1 MTTNP
6 PHTIRKPVGVGFWT
20 ELGKGKEEAIPLK
33 FFFKPS
39 HGYGKFYIYFTLA
52 PQRISYF
59 TQWLPKAIF
68 FILVGSNRRVARIGP
83 TLLANQSGPENGSV
97 TGLLYPTRKRVRL
110 GFDLINPCYLFS
122 FEHLIN

>member
-20 ELGKGKEEAIPLK
+20 ELGKGKEEAIPLEI
-33 FFFKPS
+33 FFKPS

-68 FILVGSNRRVARIGP
+68 FY
-83 TLLANQSGPENGSV
+83 SGWIEPEGGKNWPNPSGK
-97 TGLLYPTRKRVRL
+97 PERPRKRVGH
-110 GFDLINPCYLFS
+110 GFALSDPKKGQVRV
-122 FEHLIN
+122 

>member
-1 MTTNP
+1 MTTNS

-20 ELGKGKEEAIPLK
+20 ELGKGKEEAIPLEI
-33 FFFKPS
+33 FFKPS

-68 FILVGSNRRVARIGP
+68 FILVGSNRGWQE
-83 TLLANQSGPENGSV
+83 LAQPFWQTRAAQK
-97 TGLLYPTRKRVRL
+97 TGLSRVCIIRPEK
-110 GFDLINPCYLFS
+110 GS
-122 FEHLIN
+122 G